1 MRKYLFDQIIRELVA
16 TLMTTTEGCSAL
28 WLHEEMG
35 LRARRVAMH
44 GPWPGTR
51 AAWLLAVT
59 QPDQGQLHQ
68 GGKITV
74 LQEG

>member
-1 MRKYLFDQIIRELVA
+1 
-16 TLMTTTEGCSAL
+16 MTTAERCSAL

-35 LRARRVAMH
+35 LRARQVAMH

-59 QPDQGQLHQ
+59 LPDQGQLHP
-68 GGKITV
+68 GGKVTL
-74 LQEG
+74 LQKG